1 MLSKLK
7 IKYFRLSIFTLVSA
21 AFLTSC
27 LFIKTSWSED
37 LIKGASTI
45 NNSEENDWDTT
56 EEAPV
61 VHDPLESYN
70 RTILKINNAIFD
82 YFLRPL
88 SRVYDF
94 LVPKKAQKSVNNV
107 FSNAI
112 MPVRFA
118 NNLFQRKFKKASTEV
133 ERFAINTTVGIGGL
147 FDPANSAFNLE
158 QHNEDFGQTLGY
170 YGTGSGSYI
179 MWPILGPS
187 NSRDSIGFIV
197 DLALNP
203 LTWLSAAD
211 NMHPEDLYPGLNA
224 LNAVNNYSYS
234 VRDNYDATMR
244 EAIDPYISLRN
255 SYTQNRKK
263 KISE

>member
-1 MLSKLK
+1 MKDEDAG
-7 IKYFRLSIFTLVSA
+7 KYYE
-21 AFLTSC
+21 
-27 LFIKTSWSED
+27 ED
-37 LIKGASTI
+37 
-45 NNSEENDWDTT
+45 DWDIEDET
-56 EEAPV
+56 PII
-61 VHDPLESYN
+61 HDPFESYN

-94 LVPKKAQKSVNNV
+94 LIPKKVQQSINNA

-133 ERFAINTTVGIGGL
+133 GRFTINTTIGIGGL
-147 FDPANSAFNLE
+147 FDPASSAFNLE

-170 YGTGSGSYI
+170 YGTDTGPYI
-179 MWPILGPS
+179 MWPVLGPS
-187 NSRDSIGFIV
+187 NIRDSIGFIV

-203 LTWLSAAD
+203 LTWLSIAD

-224 LNAVNNYSYS
+224 LRTINTYSYTG
-234 VRDNYDATMR
+234 RDNYDAIIR
-244 EAIDPYISLRN
+244 EAIDPYISLRDG
-255 SYTQNRKK
+255 YTQHRRK